1 MPTFTPQVREGHY
14 VKSSYLT
21 KDRWINYWYQWQ
33 WLQARGLKT
42 LLEVGVGNGVVAEL
56 FEKTGIEVTTI
67 DIDEALKPTKVAS
80 VTALPFSEDAFDGV
94 LCAEVLEHLPFEES
108 LQGMREIYRVT
119 RRWALITLPHAG
131 YVFSLGGKFPIFPW
145 CSWVRKIPFFWKEHV
160 FQGEH
165 YWELGKKGW
174 SQRRIGLALQSVG
187 FTVHRVHMHADDPA
201 HVFFLCE
208 KHGASPKPL

>member
-108 LQGMREIYRVT
+108 LQGIRAEIYRVTT
-119 RRWALITLPHAG
+119 RRWALITLTHAG
-131 YVFSLGGKFPIFPW
+131 YVFLL
-145 CSWVRKIPFFWKEHV
+145 RKIPNFPCGVPGTEDPV
-160 FQGEH
+160 FGRTCLPREH
-165 YWELGKKGW
+165 YWELGKRMESKAH
-174 SQRRIGLALQSVG
+174 GLTLQSVS
-187 FTVHRVHMHADDPA
+187 FTVHRVHMHADDQ
-201 HVFFLCE
+201 HCFLCE

>member
-108 LQGMREIYRVT
+108 LQGIREIYRVT
-119 RRWALITLPHAG
+119 TTVGTDHAYARG
-131 YVFSLGGKFPIFPW
+131 LCFSLEENSQFSLW
-145 CSWVRKIPFFWKEHV
+145 CSWYGRSRFWKNMSSKGALLGA
-160 FQGEH
+160 GEKD
-165 YWELGKKGW
+165 GVKGAMDLRY
-174 SQRRIGLALQSVG
+174 SLLVLRFIECICMQMISAL
-187 FTVHRVHMHADDPA
+187 
-201 HVFFLCE
+201 FFM
-208 KHGASPKPL
+208 